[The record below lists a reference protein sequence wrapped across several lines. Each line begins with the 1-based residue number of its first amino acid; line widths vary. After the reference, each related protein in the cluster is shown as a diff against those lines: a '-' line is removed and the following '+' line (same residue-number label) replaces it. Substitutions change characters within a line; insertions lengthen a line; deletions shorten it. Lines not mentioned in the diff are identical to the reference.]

1 VVASGSLSRP
11 VYVGCKLKRLTV
23 KLMTD
28 RSVEPGANPPFT
40 NFINM
45 HSLLK
50 HYLNFIGYITS
61 STEILDRECL
71 DFGWGGSK
79 MD

>member
-1 VVASGSLSRP
+1 

-23 KLMTD
+23 KLVTD
-28 RSVEPGANPPFT
+28 RFVEPGANLPLT
-40 NFINM
+40 DFINM
-45 HSLLK
+45 YSLLK
-50 HYLNFIGYITS
+50 RYLNFIGYITS

-71 DFGWGGSK
+71 DFGCGGSK